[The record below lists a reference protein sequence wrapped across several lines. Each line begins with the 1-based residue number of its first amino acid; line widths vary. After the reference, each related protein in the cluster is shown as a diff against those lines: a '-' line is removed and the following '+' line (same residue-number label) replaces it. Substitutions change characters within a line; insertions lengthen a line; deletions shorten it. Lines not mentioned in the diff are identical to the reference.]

1 MNFLKK
7 TNPSSSLRI
16 GSLNGEPYLYL
27 TTSGRRSGLPREIEI
42 WFTCRGDRFYVIAEY
57 PTSNWVQNLRA
68 RPEVRVRVASREF
81 SAKARI
87 PSVESER
94 ELLSEVQS
102 LSQKKYGWSDGLV
115 VEIIPVTETTPQPA
129 ASSRLALPG
138 AARRGTRN
146 LPNLRR

>member
-1 MNFLKK
+1 VNFLKK
-7 TNPSSSLRI
+7 TNPSLSLKI
-16 GSLNGEPYLYL
+16 SNLDGEQYLYL

-57 PTSNWVQNLRA
+57 PTSNWVQNLQA
-68 RPEVRVRVASREF
+68 HPKVRVRVAGREF

-102 LSQKKYGWSDGLV
+102 LSQGKYGWSDGLV
-115 VEIIPVTETTPQPA
+115 VEIIPVAATARQPA
-129 ASSRLALPG
+129 ASRPPAF
-138 AARRGTRN
+138 ARGGPSPTRGLGN
-146 LPNLRR
+146 FRR